1 MLLVMAENLEHN
13 GLALD
18 VLDEGLGH
26 LHSDLAGERA
36 GGQERGETPMSA
48 RPPRM
53 AEHSRP
59 TSRPLPR
66 TGTLLAEIL
75 PTPPLIHHTC
85 SGQTMGWVAF
95 GLSPQDRRGC
105 GHRAQ
110 LPFQNPELKKVTG
123 QGASADWSDLG
134 PAPTQ
139 QE

>member
-1 MLLVMAENLEHN
+1 MLLVMTENLEHN

-18 VLDEGLGH
+18 VLDEGPGH
-26 LHSDLAGERA
+26 LHSDLAGKRA
-36 GGQERGETPMSA
+36 GGQERGETPTSA
-48 RPPRM
+48 RPPCT

-59 TSRPLPR
+59 TGRPLPR
-66 TGTLLAEIL
+66 TGTLLDKIL
-75 PTPPLIHHTC
+75 PALPLVYHTW
-85 SGQTMGWVAF
+85 SGQTTGWVAF
-95 GLSPQDRRGC
+95 GLSPQDRGGW
-105 GHRAQ
+105 GHKAQ